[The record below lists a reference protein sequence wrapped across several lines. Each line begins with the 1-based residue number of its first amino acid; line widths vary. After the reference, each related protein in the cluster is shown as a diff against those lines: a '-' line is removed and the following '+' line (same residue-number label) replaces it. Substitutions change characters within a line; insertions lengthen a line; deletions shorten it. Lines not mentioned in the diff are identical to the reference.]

1 MKAQTQV
8 VSVILIVGIA
18 IAAIATIMPWSINM
32 IQKRKDAKATDDAF
46 NFFILLDSKIRNIA
60 QNGGEESLQLNVP
73 GKLTVYPSVIFGEN
87 NNSINFVF
95 TSKIANIASNEWM
108 CLSSNCNETAT
119 LGIDSFGVIFGKVK
133 KQNDYMTIEYKLW
146 YRDLIDREKN
156 QKYRIIINT
165 TNNEIKSTT
174 TSYLR
179 IQKLRSYTVIN
190 QSLTITEI
198 NIIV

>member
-8 VSVILIVGIA
+8 VSVILIIGIA
-18 IAAIATIMPWSINM
+18 IAAIATITPWSMSM
-32 IQKRKDAKATDDAF
+32 IQKRKDAKAVDDAF

-60 QNGGEESLQLNVP
+60 QNGGEESIQLNVP
-73 GKLTVYPSVIFGEN
+73 GKLTIYPSNIMDVN

-95 TSKIANIASNEWM
+95 TSKVSNIAPGEWL

-119 LGIDSFGVIFGKVK
+119 LGTDSFGVILGKALRE
-133 KQNDYMTIEYKLW
+133 NDYLKIEYKLW
-146 YRDLIDREKN
+146 YRDLLDREKN

-165 TNNEIKSTT
+165 TDNQIKQTT
-174 TSYLR
+174 TPYLR
-179 IQKLRSYTVIN
+179 IQKLRSYTS